1 MEIKPFGYDSKLC
14 HVFFFTSRV
23 AAYEVGD
30 YLLTEVFF
38 AVDAVE
44 DALELAEELERRLA
58 HELEHSI

>member
-1 MEIKPFGYDSKLC
+1 MEIKPFGYDSKLR
-14 HVFFFTSRV
+14 HIFFFTSRV

-44 DALELAEELERRLA
+44 DALELLKLFK
-58 HELEHSI
+58 

>member
-1 MEIKPFGYDSKLC
+1 MEIKPFGYDSKFC
-14 HVFFFTSRV
+14 HVFLFTSRV

-44 DALELAEELERRLA
+44 DALELLKL
-58 HELEHSI
+58 LK